1 MLFSICNSLD
11 RIQNLHGVKMV
22 EFTEVSVLEVEGK
35 FYNMEMLLLGK
46 WIKYNSNGGFIN
58 LEEYRATLQAFTHW
72 TYECSDKLLMVTDL
86 QGVLAPNRDG
96 HMRFHLCDPAIHCTD
111 VLRFTKTNLGPEG
124 FKLFFN
130 THKCNDVCRNLK
142 LKPGRNGLTTSGTIV
157 GRLLAWIP

>member
-86 QGVLAPNRDG
+86 QGVLAPNSDG

-142 LKPGRNGLTTSGTIV
+142 LKPGRNGVTTSGTIV
-157 GRLLAWIP
+157 GR

>member
-11 RIQNLHGVKMV
+11 RIRNLPGVKMV
-22 EFTEVSVLEVEGK
+22 EFTEVSVLEVEGN

-46 WIKYNSNGGFIN
+46 WIKYNNNGGFIN

-72 TYECSDKLLMVTDL
+72 TYEYSDKLLMVTDL
-86 QGVLAPNRDG
+86 QGVLAPNSDG
-96 HMRFHLCDPAIHCTD
+96 HMRFHLCDPAIHCAD

-142 LKPGRNGLTTSGTIV
+142 LKPGRNGVTTSGTIV
-157 GRLLAWIP
+157 GCS